1 MQTTASAAIRQP
13 RLTAPTD
20 ARDKRDPIGLTPR
33 VTVDLYRLQ
42 KTLFR
47 DAGDAPIGQQIE
59 VLALRFDQGQPH
71 LDAALDAGHLDG
83 GLKART
89 GRRRPG
95 YLQHRIL
102 DFPKEETQRYLLGLS
117 AHLHYVRFP
126 TQLELGPPARKA
138 VPSASRRLAAA
149 SDPTSAGAIAREIWR
164 RSFVAHLVFGISE
177 IVRGFLSGEGRADQY
192 PPRHPC
198 LNGLRRSLPSD
209 FAPAALMS
217 CDPGHVTFR
226 GFCIISLSFNGDFKM
241 RKIILLAAMALACGA
256 AHAQDLSNVQI
267 AQATTTTPPAA
278 AAPAAAPAPQA
289 AAPEATQPAAQ
300 PSKPV
305 KKKQAKRRET
315 DEEKAR
321 RIAAKYGVSW

>member
-71 LDAALDAGHLDG
+71 LDAALDARHLDG

-102 DFPKEETQRYLLGLS
+102 DFPKRRRNATYSGCR
-117 AHLHYVRFP
+117 P
-126 TQLELGPPARKA
+126 TFIM
-138 VPSASRRLAAA
+138 SDSRHNWNWAA
-149 SDPTSAGAIAREIWR
+149 SP
-164 RSFVAHLVFGISE
+164 
-177 IVRGFLSGEGRADQY
+177 EGGSIR
-192 PPRHPC
+192 
-198 LNGLRRSLPSD
+198 
-209 FAPAALMS
+209 
-217 CDPGHVTFR
+217 
-226 GFCIISLSFNGDFKM
+226 I
-241 RKIILLAAMALACGA
+241 
-256 AHAQDLSNVQI
+256 
-267 AQATTTTPPAA
+267 
-278 AAPAAAPAPQA
+278 
-289 AAPEATQPAAQ
+289 PEACR
-300 PSKPV
+300 S
-305 KKKQAKRRET
+305 
-315 DEEKAR
+315 
-321 RIAAKYGVSW
+321 I